1 MKTLSGNTRKEQ
13 EELTENQIE
22 DFNIYFITIGKI
34 LSNKLIDPG
43 KIGRRKRV
51 LNSMFLTSTNEA
63 EISLVIKKLK
73 NKYST
78 DCHGL
83 NKFILKKNRICYS
96 SYIDV
101 FSQ

>member
-1 MKTLSGNTRKEQ
+1 
-13 EELTENQIE
+13 
-22 DFNIYFITIGKI
+22 
-34 LSNKLIDPG
+34 
-43 KIGRRKRV
+43 
-51 LNSMFLTSTNEA
+51 MFLTSTNEA

-78 DCHGL
+78 DFQGL
-83 NKFILKKNRICYS
+83 NNFILKNNRICYS